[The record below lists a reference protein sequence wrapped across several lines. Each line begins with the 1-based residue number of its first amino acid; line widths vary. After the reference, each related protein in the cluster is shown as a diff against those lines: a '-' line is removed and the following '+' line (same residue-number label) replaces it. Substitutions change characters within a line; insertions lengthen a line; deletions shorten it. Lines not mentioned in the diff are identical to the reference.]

1 MSKICNECGRPV
13 ALGSGR
19 FLSRVLDLHLVEERR
34 AYGKPYPEGGLSLH
48 GLRPRAVPPDRC
60 PTCSGK
66 AAGAGPGLRVK
77 PGGARDEP
85 ALRFPEAVALGL

>member
-34 AYGKPYPEGGLSLH
+34 AYGKPYAEGGFLCMDCALAPSH
-48 GLRPRAVPPDRC
+48 QTAAQRA
-60 PTCSGK
+60 
-66 AAGAGPGLRVK
+66 L
-77 PGGARDEP
+77 ARRLAP
-85 ALRFPEAVALGL
+85 APV